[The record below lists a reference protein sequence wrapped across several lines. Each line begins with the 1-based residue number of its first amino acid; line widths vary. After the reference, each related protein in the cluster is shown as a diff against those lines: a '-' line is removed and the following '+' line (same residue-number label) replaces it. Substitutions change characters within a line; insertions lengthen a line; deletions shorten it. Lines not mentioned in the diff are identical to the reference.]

1 MTIISIE
8 KNGRNMKMSR
18 STAWRPL
25 NIGDC
30 GLLYDALIHTFSP
43 SGIVS
48 SSYLKLVTNTL
59 PSNYLIMHQSTLIIG
74 VLLVIVFFVIGKAK

>member
-1 MTIISIE
+1 
-8 KNGRNMKMSR
+8 MSR
-18 STAWRPL
+18 STAWSL

-43 SGIVS
+43 SGIV